1 MAEPSGSK
9 VQLRCQQSSIN
20 ERIAGALSQTRRT
33 YEPTDLAIMLTDRC
47 NANCSFC
54 GVEKKLYW
62 TDLSVEVAMNWIEQA
77 HAHGFRTV
85 GFTGGETLIR
95 YADTMRCIER
105 VTTLGMQPS
114 IMSNSSYA
122 IDFAAGLRVAR
133 DLSHAG
139 VKQLGLSFDKD
150 HLDFIPIQRYE
161 NAARSAIHEG
171 ISVTLLVAD
180 KKSTKEQNDAFLF
193 EIWDRLSDVVRD
205 TVVNIERRGI
215 GRYGNAKALSDSEFE
230 FKDCNDIYL
239 QCLTDT
245 MMVAANGDLFSCCCF
260 PPLANPFYS
269 LGNVKD
275 TDMTIAIE
283 RANHSIT
290 GSVVMNKERME
301 EIVKRISESKEQGAA
316 CFRSGEYTC
325 VCDVCNAL
333 FSDSY
338 SRQFILKEYGISE
351 PLGVKR

>member
-1 MAEPSGSK
+1 MAELSASMT
-9 VQLRCQQSSIN
+9 QFQCQQSSIN
-20 ERIAGALSQTRRT
+20 ERIAGALSKRRT

-54 GVEKKLYW
+54 GVEKRLYW
-62 TDLSVEVAMNWIEQA
+62 TDLSVEIALDWIDQA
-77 HAHGFRTV
+77 HSHNFRTV

-105 VTTLGMQPS
+105 VTELGMQPS
-114 IMSNSSYA
+114 VMSNSSYA

-133 DLSHAG
+133 DLSRAG
-139 VKQLGLSFDKD
+139 VRQLGLSFDKD

-161 NAARSAIHEG
+161 NALRSAIHEG

-193 EIWDRLSDVVRD
+193 EIWDRLSDVMRD

-215 GRYGNAKALSDSEFE
+215 GRYGNAKGLDKGEFE
-230 FKDCNDIYL
+230 FKECKDIYL

-245 MMVAANGDLFSCCCF
+245 LMVAVNGDIFSCCCF
-260 PPLANPFYS
+260 PPLANPFYPI
-269 LGNVKD
+269 GNVKD
-275 TDMTIAIE
+275 TNMTVAIE
-283 RANHSIT
+283 RANHSMV

-301 EIVKRISESKEQGAA
+301 EIVRKISESKEQDAA
-316 CFRSGEYTC
+316 CFKRGEYTC

-333 FSDSY
+333 FSDPYARTFVS
-338 SRQFILKEYGISE
+338 KEYNLSE
-351 PLGVKR
+351 PLMVRR